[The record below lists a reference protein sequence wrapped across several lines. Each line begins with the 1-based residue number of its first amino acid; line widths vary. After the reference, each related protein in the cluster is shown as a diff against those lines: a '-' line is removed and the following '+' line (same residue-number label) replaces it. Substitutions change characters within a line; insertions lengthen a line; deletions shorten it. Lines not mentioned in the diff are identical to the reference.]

1 MTLGPPKKH
10 KRHRKWC
17 FFRLTLQ
24 NRIYEKE
31 FLIFFHKLALNTSKI
46 SLSKKFHFIHI
57 RPTTSPHHRPHPP
70 CPPTTPRHIRPPHR
84 HRRHCRPHCPP
95 PHPCPST
102 PPPPPI
108 PRPLTS
114 SPPPFCSSTPTTVL
128 IQE

>member
-1 MTLGPPKKH
+1 MH
-10 KRHRKWC
+10 
-17 FFRLTLQ
+17 
-24 NRIYEKE
+24 
-31 FLIFFHKLALNTSKI
+31 IFPSLNFEAGYCTSKI

-70 CPPTTPRHIRPPHR
+70 CPPTTPRHIRPPPR
-84 HRRHCRPHCPP
+84 CRCRRHCRPHCPP

-102 PPPPPI
+102 PPPPPPI